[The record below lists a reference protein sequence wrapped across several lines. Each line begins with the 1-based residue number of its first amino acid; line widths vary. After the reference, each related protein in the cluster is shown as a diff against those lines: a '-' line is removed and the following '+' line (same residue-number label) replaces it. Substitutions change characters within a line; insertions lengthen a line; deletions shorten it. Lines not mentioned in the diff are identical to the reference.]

1 MVEVYFYMPVN
12 EVGNAVECGMKL
24 SQWFD
29 KEVQINGENRKCIAA
44 FLNPKDDMYKY
55 KSTDLR
61 CVKLQ
66 LDAKYCFVGDKFLYQ
81 VGVNIP
87 KALELFN
94 QSIIPIEKYIFGSYR
109 IPECLVLST
118 IIAGQIEVLDKR
130 LDSPVLFGN
139 SEELYI
145 NNIIETYREEY
156 DDFNDAML
164 YSFYS
169 KLVDAGK
176 MEIIQDADK
185 KIAVFMDK
193 EKEKNYTIMVPDLRK
208 Y

>member
-12 EVGNAVECGMKL
+12 EVENAVECGVKL

-44 FLNPKDDMYKY
+44 FLNPKDDMDKY
-55 KSTDLR
+55 KCTDLK

-156 DDFNDAML
+156 DDFNDAIL

-169 KLVDAGK
+169 KLVDLGK
-176 MEIIQDADK
+176 MEIIEDAYK

-193 EKEKNYTIMVPDLRK
+193 EKGKNYTIMVPDLRK

>member
-12 EVGNAVECGMKL
+12 EVQNAVECGMKL

-29 KEVQINGENRKCIAA
+29 KEVQINGQNRKCIAA
-44 FLNPKDDMYKY
+44 FLNPKDDMDKY
-55 KSTDLR
+55 KSADLK

-156 DDFNDAML
+156 DDFNDAVL
-164 YSFYS
+164 YSFYC

-176 MEIIQDADK
+176 MEIIEDSDK
-185 KIAVFMDK
+185 KIAVFIDK
-193 EKEKNYTIMVPDLRK
+193 EKGKNYTIMVPDLRK

>member
-29 KEVQINGENRKCIAA
+29 KEVQINGQNRKCIAA
-44 FLNPKDDMYKY
+44 FLNPKDDMDKY
-55 KSTDLR
+55 KSADLK

-156 DDFNDAML
+156 DDFNDAVL
-164 YSFYS
+164 YSFYC

-176 MEIIQDADK
+176 MEIIEDSDK
-185 KIAVFMDK
+185 KIAVFIDK
-193 EKEKNYTIMVPDLRK
+193 EKGKNYTIMVPDLRK

>member
-109 IPECLVLST
+109 IPECLVIST

>member
-12 EVGNAVECGMKL
+12 KVENAVECGMKL

-29 KEVQINGENRKCIAA
+29 KEVQINGQNRKCIAA
-44 FLNPKDDMYKY
+44 FLNPKDDMDKY
-55 KSTDLR
+55 KSADLK

-156 DDFNDAML
+156 DDFNDAVL
-164 YSFYS
+164 YSFYC

-176 MEIIQDADK
+176 MEIIEDSDK
-185 KIAVFMDK
+185 KIAVCIDK
-193 EKEKNYTIMVPDLRK
+193 EKGKNYTIMVPDLRK

>member
-156 DDFNDAML
+156 DDFNDAVL
-164 YSFYS
+164 YSFYC

-176 MEIIQDADK
+176 MEIIEDSDK
-185 KIAVFMDK
+185 KIAVFIDK
-193 EKEKNYTIMVPDLRK
+193 EKGKNYTIMVPDLRK